1 MSRGGSSVGAGG
13 AQAPLPP
20 QTPWKVEVRRREKK
34 RKERREEEER
44 GAGGRR
50 RETSP
55 PQKANLGSA
64 TGHEYHAEI
73 DKNILLESHTQWKDK
88 SM

>member
-1 MSRGGSSVGAGG
+1 MDAYTPLGTIRGGSSVGAGG

-20 QTPWKVEVRRREKK
+20 ETPWKVEARRREKK

-50 RETSP
+50 REMSP
-55 PQKANLGSA
+55 PKGKHRGSA
-64 TGHEYHAEI
+64 T
-73 DKNILLESHTQWKDK
+73 ESER
-88 SM
+88 SYL

>member
-1 MSRGGSSVGAGG
+1 MYPGADLAWGQVGLKP
-13 AQAPLPP
+13 PLPP

-50 RETSP
+50 REMSP
-55 PQKANLGSA
+55 PKGQIVDPPLSIN
-64 TGHEYHAEI
+64 
-73 DKNILLESHTQWKDK
+73 
-88 SM
+88 M